1 MFKTQYI
8 RRGKNRYALP
18 ATVQKAY
25 FTIFDLEP
33 EPMTSEYLEH
43 IAHGLEKFFANDTSR
58 DMEFEVSKGV
68 IRDIR
73 GYIPLA
79 NSRQAYERYLPSDDE
94 REEPLSAEE
103 APEESSIVDV
113 LEG

>member
-1 MFKTQYI
+1 
-8 RRGKNRYALP
+8 
-18 ATVQKAY
+18 
-25 FTIFDLEP
+25 
-33 EPMTSEYLEH
+33 MTSEYLEH

-73 GYIPLA
+73 GYTPPTG
-79 NSRQAYERYLPSDDE
+79 SRQHYEKYLPSDE
-94 REEPLSAEE
+94 EPTEPLSAEE
-103 APEESSIVDV
+103 EPEESSIVDV